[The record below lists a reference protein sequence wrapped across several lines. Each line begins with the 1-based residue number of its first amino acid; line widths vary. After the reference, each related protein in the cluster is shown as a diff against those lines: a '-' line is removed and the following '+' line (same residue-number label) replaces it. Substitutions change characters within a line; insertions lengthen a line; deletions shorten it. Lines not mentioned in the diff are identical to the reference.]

1 MPTPPRAIT
10 AGFPSSAA
18 RMSGWARPTAGHT
31 PKRKEGHLPRR
42 RVPLPLL
49 AIVAAASV
57 TAVVFGGG
65 TIIQDQA
72 AATRVATIREDVA
85 SDAAGEALLIDW
97 DALAAT
103 CPAACAW
110 VRVDA
115 THIDQPVARAEG
127 PEHMDF
133 YLTHDAWGEPTE
145 HGCPF
150 LDYRSDPDA
159 GIQVSYAHHF
169 NGQTI
174 GYSELYGCWEQSAF
188 EGVGALHWS
197 TPARGTLEMAPLC
210 ALRVDMEDMEAQT
223 FDVASTTEL
232 REWLSS
238 MCGRAEA
245 IAPDWEERVS
255 GATRAVEL
263 VTCSSSIPGQR
274 TRTVVVF
281 CS

>member
-1 MPTPPRAIT
+1 M
-10 AGFPSSAA
+10 
-18 RMSGWARPTAGHT
+18 
-31 PKRKEGHLPRR
+31 KRR

-49 AIVAAASV
+49 VVIAAASL
-57 TAVVFGGG
+57 AAAAFGGG
-65 TIIQDQA
+65 TIAQDQA
-72 AATRVATIREDVA
+72 AAARVATIREDVA
-85 SDAAGEALLIDW
+85 PGDAGDALVVDW
-97 DALAAT
+97 DALAAS

-110 VRVDA
+110 VRVGA
-115 THIDQPVARAEG
+115 THIDQPVARVEG
-127 PEHMDF
+127 PELMDF
-133 YLTHDAWGEPTE
+133 YLSHDVWGEPTE

-150 LDYRSDPDA
+150 LDYRSDPDS

-174 GYSELYGCWEQSAF
+174 GYSELYGCWEQSEF
-188 EGVGALHWS
+188 DGIGPLCWS
-197 TPARGTLEMAPLC
+197 TPSKGTLEMEPLC
-210 ALRVDMEDMEAQT
+210 ALRVDMEDAEAQT
-223 FDVASTTEL
+223 FTAASTTEL

-255 GATRAVEL
+255 VATRAVEL